1 MDIIKDFEYYER
13 ELKAILNGDVDTL
26 KEHHGYNHSSIQEYV
41 AEKFPTY
48 DGEPTSGFMINDMY
62 GIENAVDDV
71 AYIVFDRA
79 NNVEVVAGYNGDFFL
94 KKGNRMELVDENG
107 AGSPI
112 YELASKSDLFARNEF
127 EITDFENSKRVEANM
142 FVIEDDDIKPI
153 KKLKNK
159 P

>member
-62 GIENAVDDV
+62 GIENAVDDI

>member
-62 GIENAVDDV
+62 GIENAVDDI

-127 EITDFENSKRVEANM
+127 EISDFENSKRVEANM

>member
-26 KEHHGYNHSSIQEYV
+26 KEHHGYNHASIQEYV